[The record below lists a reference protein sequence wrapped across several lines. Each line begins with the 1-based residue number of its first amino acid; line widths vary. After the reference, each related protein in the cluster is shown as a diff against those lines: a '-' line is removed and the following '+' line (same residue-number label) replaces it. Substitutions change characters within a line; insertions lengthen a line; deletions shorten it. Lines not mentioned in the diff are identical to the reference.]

1 MTVKDFRPYLI
12 NAYVTWLE
20 DSGQDPHIMIQNMPG
35 VVLPA
40 SLASDEFILLNVS
53 AQATNALNIS
63 DSGVTFQT
71 RFNGQVFDVVAPID
85 SVLLVRSRDGL
96 LGIRLPTVETPAA
109 SEGTSTNVEQ
119 PEAAPAVT
127 FNVIKNSSPIKQ
139 EGPRSKPVLK
149 VIK

>member
-96 LGIRLPTVETPAA
+96 LGIRLTTVETPAA
-109 SEGTSTNVEQ
+109 S
-119 PEAAPAVT
+119 
-127 FNVIKNSSPIKQ
+127 
-139 EGPRSKPVLK
+139 
-149 VIK
+149 